1 MIDQFTAFGSPEYY
15 LLLGCVVFARAM
27 DFFSTWI
34 ATPNLKLEANPI
46 ARKMGWKVGIIVNV
60 LLCFL
65 FALWP
70 LPSVVITTTSL
81 LVAAR
86 NFQSAWLMRT
96 MGEGNY
102 RLWMTDRLHESPR
115 RLFVGCV
122 LAQALLFT
130 VLGGGLMYFSGW
142 LLVPFGV
149 GMGMI
154 TYALAVAIY
163 TTLSVWRL
171 AFRRL

>member
-1 MIDQFTAFGSPEYY
+1 MIEEFTEFGSFEYWV
-15 LLLGCVVFARAM
+15 LLGCVGFARAM
-27 DFFSTWI
+27 DFLSTWV

-46 ARKMGWKVGIIVNV
+46 ARKMGWKVGIVVNV
-60 LLCFL
+60 ALCFL
-65 FALWP
+65 FAFWP
-70 LPSVVITTTSL
+70 LPTVVITTTSL

-96 MGEGNY
+96 MGEMSY
-102 RLWMTDRLHESPR
+102 RLWMTERLHEARR
-115 RLFVGCV
+115 RLFLGCV
-122 LAQALLFT
+122 LAQAGLY
-130 VLGGGLMYFSGW
+130 VLVGAGLMYFSGW

-154 TYALAVAIY
+154 TYAFAVGIY
-163 TTLSVWRL
+163 TSLSVWRL